1 MDAAWPLSHKAE
13 CFLWHEAFLWPIH
26 DETST
31 DTGGAF
37 KSMIM
42 TVPQPPSTWSEL
54 SPVWVMSDSHS
65 GSCVA

>member
-26 DETST
+26 EETST

-37 KSMIM
+37 KSMMM
-42 TVPQPPSTWSEL
+42 TVP
-54 SPVWVMSDSHS
+54 
-65 GSCVA
+65 